1 MVYKNNPIEELISWI
16 FFRVTDDNESRDE
29 ISKNK

>member
-1 MVYKNNPIEELISWI
+1 MVYKNNLIEELIARI

-29 ISKNK
+29 ISKKK